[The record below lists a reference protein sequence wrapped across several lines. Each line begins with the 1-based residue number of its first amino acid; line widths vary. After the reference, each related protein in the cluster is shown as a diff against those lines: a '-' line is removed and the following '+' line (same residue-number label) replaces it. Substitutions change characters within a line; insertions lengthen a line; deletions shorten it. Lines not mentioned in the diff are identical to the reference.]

1 MVKVLKL
8 SDFMPLISS
17 TFQIQDQLE
26 MTLQLELVEAE
37 KLNDLPTDL
46 NSRSE
51 SFSLLFKGSEDM
63 MLPQQIYSLHHTHLG
78 ELSLFLVPVARRENG
93 IYYEAIF
100 N

>member
-1 MVKVLKL
+1 MVQVLKL
-8 SDFMPLISS
+8 SDFMPLIGS

-37 KLNDLPTDL
+37 KLNDLPTNL
-46 NSRSE
+46 ESRSE

-63 MLPQQIYSLHHTHLG
+63 MLPQQIYGLHHTHLG
-78 ELSLFLVPVARRENG
+78 ELSLFLVPVARRDNG
-93 IYYEAIF
+93 ICYEAIF